1 MIYNI
6 GIIFSWI
13 SLGLLIF
20 LFFNKKNLYT
30 EILVRVNLFIQVFLF
45 CLLEVGLFLNDF
57 SLSYVA
63 NYSAKSTPPL
73 YKFASLWGSLDG
85 SILLW
90 NLCLSLFMYFYLKLY
105 KDPSSNIDIKIFT
118 LIMIFFVGYTVFSSS
133 PFAGCIE
140 LATIGCSTSTILPFA
155 ELVTSNT
162 GRGPNPL
169 LQNHP
174 LMAIH
179 PPMLYIGYVGMTMPF
194 VAATSRLY
202 SKKEDSNS
210 WIEVAEKTTYIPWL
224 FLTIGIT
231 LGAAWSYEVLGWG
244 GYWAWDPVEN
254 VSFIPWLL
262 ATAFLHSAK
271 IQKTQ
276 NTLLNWNYIL
286 VGLMFLSTL
295 FGTFITRSGVLISVH
310 AFSNGNIGTYLLFG
324 MLLFGLI
331 FIGIGSKNIEYFS
344 KSKKIDN
351 WFGKSGF
358 FVYNNIF
365 LFSSALVIFIGT
377 IFPLIYETLYSRQIT
392 VGRAYY
398 DILVGPLLL
407 ILLGLM
413 IFSVKLSI
421 KNLNIQKWLND
432 NVVLINIALMVT
444 IFTLFLLNNSYILIV
459 TVSFSFLLIFTTVS
473 NFYKNFRVPKGSS
486 SYWTGQIAHL
496 GIGIFALGIIL
507 NVSQSFSTE
516 KELNS
521 FQEFNFNNETYF
533 VYDTIEERLPEKN
546 VLKLPIS
553 NSKQT
558 KYTSLNIFKN
568 SSQQAISSP
577 AVFRSIINDIYIT
590 VKFIN
595 EDSYKLIVRN
605 NYGVLIM
612 WIGLLITSLSFFPR
626 LRKNEV

>member
-13 SLGLLIF
+13 SFVLLLF
-20 LFFNKKNLYT
+20 LFLNKKAIYT
-30 EILVRVNLFIQVFLF
+30 EILTRINLFIQIFLF
-45 CLLEVGLFLNDF
+45 CLLEIGLFLNDF
-57 SLSYVA
+57 SISYIA
-63 NYSAKSTPPL
+63 NYSARSTPPL

-90 NLCLSLFMYFYLKLY
+90 NLCLSFFMYLYLKFY
-105 KDPSSNIDIKIFT
+105 KDSSSDIDIKIFS

-133 PFAGCIE
+133 PFAGCVE
-140 LATIGCSTSTILPFA
+140 LAAVGCSNSTILPFQ
-155 ELVTSNT
+155 ELVTSSI

-179 PPMLYIGYVGMTMPF
+179 PPMLYIGYVGMSMPF
-194 VAATSRLY
+194 VAAASRLY
-202 SKKEDSNS
+202 SKSDNSNA
-210 WIEVAEKTTYIPWL
+210 WVEVAEKTTYIPWL

-271 IQKTQ
+271 IQKSQ

-286 VGLMFLSTL
+286 VGLMFLSTI
-295 FGTFITRSGVLISVH
+295 FGTFVTRSGVLISVH

-324 MLLFGLI
+324 MLFFGSI
-331 FIGIGSKNIEYFS
+331 FIIVGSKNTEYFYN
-344 KSKKIDN
+344 SKKIDN

-358 FVYNNIF
+358 FVYNNVF
-365 LFSSALVIFIGT
+365 LFSSALVVFIGT
-377 IFPLIYETLYSRQIT
+377 IFPLIYETLYNRQIT
-392 VGRAYY
+392 IGRTYY

-407 ILLGLM
+407 ILLALM
-413 IFSVKLSI
+413 IFSIKLPV
-421 KNLNIQKWLND
+421 KNLNIKKWIDEN
-432 NVVLINIALMVT
+432 NIVINSSLILS
-444 IFTLFLLNNSYILIV
+444 IFILLYLNNSYILVATVIV
-459 TVSFSFLLIFTTVS
+459 SVLLILVTFS
-473 NFYKNFRVPKGSS
+473 NLFKNFRNQKKNT

-496 GIGIFALGIIL
+496 GIAIFALGIIL
-507 NVSQSFSTE
+507 NVSQSYSME
-516 KELNS
+516 KEINS
-521 FQEFNFNNETYF
+521 FEEFNFNNQTYF
-533 VYDTIEERLPEKN
+533 VYDSIEESLPEKN
-546 VLKLPIS
+546 VIKLPIS
-553 NSKQT
+553 NQNTT

-577 AVFRSIINDIYIT
+577 AVFRTFLNDIYIT
-590 VKFIN
+590 VKFIDEN
-595 EDSYKLIVRN
+595 SYKLIVRN
-605 NYGVLIM
+605 NYGIFIM
-612 WIGLLITSLSFFPR
+612 WIGLFISSISFLPR
-626 LRKNEV
+626 LKKYEK

>member
-324 MLLFGLI
+324 MLIFGLI
-331 FIGIGSKNIEYFS
+331 FIAIGSKNIEYFS

-473 NFYKNFRVPKGSS
+473 NFYKNFRVPKGSN

-612 WIGLLITSLSFFPR
+612 WIGLLITSLSFIPR

>member
-459 TVSFSFLLIFTTVS
+459 TVSFSFLLIFITVS
-473 NFYKNFRVPKGSS
+473 NFYKNFRVPKGSN

>member
-13 SLGLLIF
+13 SFAMLIF
-20 LFFNKKNLYT
+20 LFLNKKSIYT
-30 EILVRVNLFIQVFLF
+30 EVLVRINLFIQVFLF
-45 CLLEVGLFLNDF
+45 CLLEIGLFLNDF
-57 SLSYVA
+57 SISYIA
-63 NYSAKSTPPL
+63 NYSARTTPPL

-90 NLCLSLFMYFYLKLY
+90 NLCLSLFMYLYLKFY
-105 KDPSSNIDIKIFT
+105 KDNSSDLDIKIFS

-140 LATIGCSTSTILPFA
+140 LAAIGCSSSTILPFQ
-155 ELVTSNT
+155 ELVTSSI

-202 SKKEDSNS
+202 SKSDNSNS
-210 WIEVAEKTTYIPWL
+210 WVEVAEKTTYIPWL

-262 ATAFLHSAK
+262 ATAFLHSSK
-271 IQKTQ
+271 IQRSQ

-286 VGLMFLSTL
+286 VGLMFLSTI

-324 MLLFGLI
+324 MLFFGLI
-331 FIGIGSKNIEYFS
+331 FIVIGYKNIDYFS
-344 KSKKIDN
+344 NSKKIDN

-365 LFSSALVIFIGT
+365 LFSSALVVFIGT
-377 IFPLIYETLYSRQIT
+377 IFPLIYETLYNRQIT
-392 VGRAYY
+392 IGRSYY

-407 ILLGLM
+407 ILLVLM
-413 IFSVKLSI
+413 IFSIKLPI
-421 KNLNIQKWLND
+421 KNLNVKKWIEENNIVINSSLIISIFILLN
-432 NVVLINIALMVT
+432 
-444 IFTLFLLNNSYILIV
+444 LNNSYILVITLAISV
-459 TVSFSFLLIFTTVS
+459 LLIFVIFA
-473 NFYKNFRVPKGSS
+473 NLYKNFRNQKSNS

-507 NVSQSFSTE
+507 NVSQSYSTE
-516 KELNS
+516 IEIDS
-521 FQEFNFNNETYF
+521 FEEFNFNNQTYF
-533 VYDTIEERLPEKN
+533 VYDSIEESLPEKN
-546 VLKLPIS
+546 VIKLPIS
-553 NSKQT
+553 NQNTT

-577 AVFRSIINDIYIT
+577 AVFRTLFNDIYIT
-590 VKFIN
+590 VKFID
-595 EDSYKLIVRN
+595 ESSYKLIVRN
-605 NYGVLIM
+605 NYGIFIM
-612 WIGLLITSLSFFPR
+612 WIGLFVSSISFFPR
-626 LRKNEV
+626 LKKYAK

>member
-1 MIYNI
+1 MIYNT

-13 SLGLLIF
+13 SFALLIF
-20 LFFNKKNLYT
+20 LFFKNKDIYT
-30 EILVRVNLFIQVFLF
+30 EILVRVNLFIQIFLF
-45 CLLEVGLFLNDF
+45 CLLEIGLFLNDF
-57 SLSYVA
+57 SVSYIA

-90 NLCLSLFMYFYLKLY
+90 NLCLSLFMYIYLKLY
-105 KDPSSNIDIKIFT
+105 KDNSSDLDIKIFS

-140 LATIGCSTSTILPFA
+140 LAVVGCSNSTILPFQ
-155 ELVTSNT
+155 ELVISNI

-179 PPMLYIGYVGMTMPF
+179 PPMLYVGYVGMTMPF

-202 SKKEDSNS
+202 SKSEDTNA
-210 WIEVAEKTTYIPWL
+210 WVEVAEKTTYIPWL

-271 IQKTQ
+271 IQKSQ

-286 VGLMFLSTL
+286 VGLMFLSTI
-295 FGTFITRSGVLISVH
+295 FGTFVTRSGVLISVH

-324 MLLFGLI
+324 MLFFGFI
-331 FIGIGSKNIEYFS
+331 FIFIGSKNIEYFS
-344 KSKKIDN
+344 NSKKIDN

-377 IFPLIYETLYSRQIT
+377 IFPLIYETLYNRQIT
-392 VGRAYY
+392 IGRAYY

-407 ILLGLM
+407 FLLGLM
-413 IFSVKLSI
+413 IFSIKLPI
-421 KNLNIQKWLND
+421 KNLNIKKWIDEN
-432 NVVLINIALMVT
+432 NIAINSSL
-444 IFTLFLLNNSYILIV
+444 IFSVFILLYLNNSYMLVI
-459 TVSFSFLLIFTTVS
+459 TVVVSVLLIIVIFS
-473 NFYKNFRVPKGSS
+473 NLYKNFKNQKKNT

-507 NVSQSFSTE
+507 NVSQSYSTE
-516 KELNS
+516 KEINS
-521 FQEFNFNNETYF
+521 FEEFNFNNQTYF
-533 VYDTIEERLPEKN
+533 VYDSIEESLPEKN
-546 VLKLPIS
+546 VIKLPIS
-553 NSKQT
+553 NQNTT

-577 AVFRSIINDIYIT
+577 AVFRTFFNDIYIT
-590 VKFIN
+590 VKFIDEN
-595 EDSYKLIVRN
+595 SYKLIVRN
-605 NYGVLIM
+605 NYGIFIM
-612 WIGLLITSLSFFPR
+612 WIGLFISSISFLPR
-626 LRKNEV
+626 LKKYEK

>member
-1 MIYNI
+1 M
-6 GIIFSWI
+6 
-13 SLGLLIF
+13 
-20 LFFNKKNLYT
+20 
-30 EILVRVNLFIQVFLF
+30 
-45 CLLEVGLFLNDF
+45 
-57 SLSYVA
+57 
-63 NYSAKSTPPL
+63 
-73 YKFASLWGSLDG
+73 
-85 SILLW
+85 
-90 NLCLSLFMYFYLKLY
+90 
-105 KDPSSNIDIKIFT
+105 
-118 LIMIFFVGYTVFSSS
+118 
-133 PFAGCIE
+133 
-140 LATIGCSTSTILPFA
+140 
-155 ELVTSNT
+155 
-162 GRGPNPL
+162 
-169 LQNHP
+169 
-174 LMAIH
+174 
-179 PPMLYIGYVGMTMPF
+179 
-194 VAATSRLY
+194 
-202 SKKEDSNS
+202 
-210 WIEVAEKTTYIPWL
+210 
-224 FLTIGIT
+224 TIGIT

-473 NFYKNFRVPKGSS
+473 NFYKNFRVPKGC
-486 SYWTGQIAHL
+486 L
-496 GIGIFALGIIL
+496 L
-507 NVSQSFSTE
+507 
-516 KELNS
+516 
-521 FQEFNFNNETYF
+521 
-533 VYDTIEERLPEKN
+533 
-546 VLKLPIS
+546 
-553 NSKQT
+553 
-558 KYTSLNIFKN
+558 YTSD
-568 SSQQAISSP
+568 AADDTP
-577 AVFRSIINDIYIT
+577 
-590 VKFIN
+590 
-595 EDSYKLIVRN
+595 
-605 NYGVLIM
+605 
-612 WIGLLITSLSFFPR
+612 
-626 LRKNEV
+626 

>member
-30 EILVRVNLFIQVFLF
+30 EIIVRVNLFIQVFLF

-392 VGRAYY
+392 VGRTYY
-398 DILVGPLLL
+398 DVLVGPLLL

-612 WIGLLITSLSFFPR
+612 WIGLLITSLSFIPR

>member
-1 MIYNI
+1 MISSI
-6 GIIFSWI
+6 GIVFSWI
-13 SLGLLIF
+13 SFSLLLI
-20 LFFNKKNLYT
+20 LFFNKKKYYT
-30 EILVRVNLFIQVFLF
+30 EILVRINLFIQVFLF

-57 SLSYVA
+57 SVSYIA

-90 NLCLSLFMYFYLKLY
+90 NLCLSLFMYLYLKLY
-105 KDPSSNIDIKIFT
+105 KNTSSDLDIKIFS

-140 LATIGCSTSTILPFA
+140 LAAIGCSNSTILPFQ
-155 ELVTSNT
+155 ELVTSSI

-179 PPMLYIGYVGMTMPF
+179 PPMLYVGYVGMTMPF
-194 VAATSRLY
+194 VAATGRLY
-202 SKKEDSNS
+202 SKQGRSND
-210 WIEVAEKTTYIPWL
+210 WVEVAEKTTYIPWL

-271 IQKTQ
+271 IQKSQ

-286 VGLMFLSTL
+286 VGLMFLSTI

-324 MLLFGLI
+324 MLLFSLI
-331 FIGIGSKNIEYFS
+331 FIVIGSKNIDYFS

-365 LFSSALVIFIGT
+365 LFSAALVVFIGT
-377 IFPLIYETLYSRQIT
+377 IFPLIYETLYDRQIT
-392 VGRAYY
+392 IGRSYY
-398 DILVGPLLL
+398 DVIVGPLLL

-413 IFSVKLSI
+413 IFSIKLPI
-421 KNLNIQKWLND
+421 KNLNFKKWTDEN
-432 NVVLINIALMVT
+432 NNLINSSLILSVF
-444 IFTLFLLNNSYILIV
+444 ILLYLNNSYVLVVTVAISVLLIV
-459 TVSFSFLLIFTTVS
+459 LTFK
-473 NFYKNFRVPKGSS
+473 NFYKNFRGQKSNI

-496 GIGIFALGIIL
+496 GIAIFSLGIIL
-507 NVSQSFSTE
+507 NVSQSYSTE
-516 KELNS
+516 KEINS
-521 FQEFNFNNETYF
+521 FEEFSFNNQTYF
-533 VYDTIEERLPEKN
+533 VYDSIEESLPEKN
-546 VLKLPIS
+546 VIKLPIS
-553 NSKQT
+553 NQSTT
-558 KYTSLNIFKN
+558 KFTSLNIFKN

-577 AVFRSIINDIYIT
+577 AVFRTFLNDIYIT
-590 VKFIN
+590 VKFIDEN
-595 EDSYKLIVRN
+595 SYKLIVRN
-605 NYGVLIM
+605 NYGIFIM
-612 WIGLLITSLSFFPR
+612 WIGLFISSISFLPR
-626 LRKNEV
+626 LKKYEK

>member
-13 SLGLLIF
+13 SLVLLLF
-20 LFFNKKNLYT
+20 LFLNKKAIYT
-30 EILVRVNLFIQVFLF
+30 EILTRINLFIQIFLF
-45 CLLEVGLFLNDF
+45 CLLEIGLFLNDF
-57 SLSYVA
+57 SISYIA
-63 NYSAKSTPPL
+63 NYSARSTPPL

-90 NLCLSLFMYFYLKLY
+90 NLCLSFFMYLYLKFY
-105 KDPSSNIDIKIFT
+105 KDSSSDIDIKIFS

-133 PFAGCIE
+133 PFAGCVE
-140 LATIGCSTSTILPFA
+140 LAAVGCSNSTILPFQ
-155 ELVTSNT
+155 ELVTSSI

-179 PPMLYIGYVGMTMPF
+179 PPMLYIGYVGMSMPF
-194 VAATSRLY
+194 VAAASRLY
-202 SKKEDSNS
+202 SKSDNSNA
-210 WIEVAEKTTYIPWL
+210 WVEVAEKTTYIPWL

-271 IQKTQ
+271 IQKSQ

-286 VGLMFLSTL
+286 VGLMFLSTI
-295 FGTFITRSGVLISVH
+295 FGTFVTRSGVLISVH

-324 MLLFGLI
+324 MLFFGSI
-331 FIGIGSKNIEYFS
+331 FIIIGSKNTEYFS
-344 KSKKIDN
+344 NSKKIDN

-365 LFSSALVIFIGT
+365 LFSSALVVFIGT
-377 IFPLIYETLYSRQIT
+377 IFPLIYETLYDRQIT
-392 VGRAYY
+392 IGRTYY

-407 ILLGLM
+407 ILLALM
-413 IFSVKLSI
+413 IFSIKLPV
-421 KNLNIQKWLND
+421 KNLNIKKWIDEN
-432 NVVLINIALMVT
+432 NIVINSSLILS
-444 IFTLFLLNNSYILIV
+444 IFILLYLNNSYILIA
-459 TVSFSFLLIFTTVS
+459 TVVISVLLILVTFS
-473 NFYKNFRVPKGSS
+473 NIFKNFGNQKTNT

-496 GIGIFALGIIL
+496 GIAIFALGIIL
-507 NVSQSFSTE
+507 NVSQSYSME
-516 KELNS
+516 KEIDS
-521 FQEFNFNNETYF
+521 FEEFNFNNQTYF
-533 VYDTIEERLPEKN
+533 VYDSIEESLPEKN
-546 VLKLPIS
+546 VIKLPIS
-553 NSKQT
+553 NQNTT

-577 AVFRSIINDIYIT
+577 AVFRTFLNDIYIT
-590 VKFIN
+590 VKFIDEN
-595 EDSYKLIVRN
+595 SYKLIVRN
-605 NYGVLIM
+605 NYGIFIM
-612 WIGLLITSLSFFPR
+612 WIGLFISSISFLPR
-626 LRKNEV
+626 LKKYEK

>member
-1 MIYNI
+1 M
-6 GIIFSWI
+6 
-13 SLGLLIF
+13 LLLF
-20 LFFNKKNLYT
+20 LFLNNKAIYT
-30 EILVRVNLFIQVFLF
+30 EILIRVNLFIQVFLF
-45 CLLEVGLFLNDF
+45 CLLELGLFINDF
-57 SLSYVA
+57 SISYIA
-63 NYSAKSTPPL
+63 NYSARSTPPL

-90 NLCLSLFMYFYLKLY
+90 NLCLSFFMYLYLKLY
-105 KDPSSNIDIKIFT
+105 KDNSSDLDIKIFS
-118 LIMIFFVGYTVFSSS
+118 LIMLFFVGYTVFSSS

-140 LATIGCSTSTILPFA
+140 LAAVGCSNSTILPFQ
-155 ELVTSNT
+155 ELVASST

-202 SKKEDSNS
+202 SKSEKSNS
-210 WIEVAEKTTYIPWL
+210 WVEVAEKTTYIPWL

-271 IQKTQ
+271 IQKSQ

-286 VGLMFLSTL
+286 IGLMFLSTI

-324 MLLFGLI
+324 ILFFGLI
-331 FIGIGSKNIEYFS
+331 FIVIGSKNIEYFS
-344 KSKKIDN
+344 NSKKIDN

-377 IFPLIYETLYSRQIT
+377 IFPLIYETLYNRQIT
-392 VGRAYY
+392 IGRAYY

-407 ILLGLM
+407 FLLGLM
-413 IFSVKLSI
+413 IFSIKLPI
-421 KNLNIQKWLND
+421 KNLNIKKWIDEN
-432 NVVLINIALMVT
+432 NIVINSSLIFSVFIL
-444 IFTLFLLNNSYILIV
+444 LYLNNSYILV
-459 TVSFSFLLIFTTVS
+459 LTVVVSVLLILVTFS
-473 NFYKNFRVPKGSS
+473 NLFKNFRNQKTNT

-507 NVSQSFSTE
+507 NVSQSYSTE
-516 KELNS
+516 KEINS
-521 FQEFNFNNETYF
+521 FEEFNFNNQTYF
-533 VYDTIEERLPEKN
+533 VYDSIEESLPEKN
-546 VLKLPIS
+546 VIKLPIS
-553 NSKQT
+553 NQNTT

-577 AVFRSIINDIYIT
+577 AVFRTFFNDIYIT
-590 VKFIN
+590 VKFIDEN
-595 EDSYKLIVRN
+595 SYKLIVRN
-605 NYGVLIM
+605 NYGIFIM
-612 WIGLLITSLSFFPR
+612 WIGLFISSISFLPR
-626 LRKNEV
+626 LKKYEK

>member
-1 MIYNI
+1 MISSI
-6 GIIFSWI
+6 GIVFSWI
-13 SLGLLIF
+13 SFTLLLI
-20 LFFNKKNLYT
+20 LFFNKKKYYT
-30 EILVRVNLFIQVFLF
+30 EILVRINLFIQIFLF

-57 SLSYVA
+57 SVSYIA

-90 NLCLSLFMYFYLKLY
+90 NLCLSLFMYLYLKLY
-105 KDPSSNIDIKIFT
+105 KNTSSDLDIKIFS

-140 LATIGCSTSTILPFA
+140 LAAIGCSNSTILPFQ
-155 ELVTSNT
+155 ELVTSSI

-179 PPMLYIGYVGMTMPF
+179 PPMLYVGYVGMTMPF
-194 VAATSRLY
+194 VAATGRLY
-202 SKKEDSNS
+202 SKQGRSND
-210 WIEVAEKTTYIPWL
+210 WVEVAEKTTYIPWL

-271 IQKTQ
+271 IQKSQ

-286 VGLMFLSTL
+286 VGLMFLSTI

-324 MLLFGLI
+324 MLLFSLI
-331 FIGIGSKNIEYFS
+331 FIVIGSKNIDYFS

-365 LFSSALVIFIGT
+365 LFSAALVVFIGT
-377 IFPLIYETLYSRQIT
+377 IFPLIYETLYDRQIT
-392 VGRAYY
+392 IGRSYY
-398 DILVGPLLL
+398 DVIVGPLLL

-413 IFSVKLSI
+413 IFSIKLPI
-421 KNLNIQKWLND
+421 KNLNFKKWTDEN
-432 NVVLINIALMVT
+432 NNLINSSLILSVF
-444 IFTLFLLNNSYILIV
+444 ILLYFNNSYVLVVTVAISVLLIV
-459 TVSFSFLLIFTTVS
+459 LTFK
-473 NFYKNFRVPKGSS
+473 NFYKNFRGQKTNI

-496 GIGIFALGIIL
+496 GIAIFSLGIIL
-507 NVSQSFSTE
+507 NVSQSYSTE
-516 KELNS
+516 KEINS
-521 FQEFNFNNETYF
+521 FEEFSFNNQTYF
-533 VYDTIEERLPEKN
+533 VYDSIEESLPEKN
-546 VLKLPIS
+546 VIKLPIS
-553 NSKQT
+553 NQSTT
-558 KYTSLNIFKN
+558 KFTSLNIFKN

-577 AVFRSIINDIYIT
+577 AVFRTFLNDIYIT
-590 VKFIN
+590 VKFIDEN
-595 EDSYKLIVRN
+595 SYKLIVRN
-605 NYGVLIM
+605 NYGIFIM
-612 WIGLLITSLSFFPR
+612 WIGLFISSISFLPR
-626 LRKNEV
+626 LKKYEK

>member
-324 MLLFGLI
+324 MFLFGLI

>member
-1 MIYNI
+1 MISSI
-6 GIIFSWI
+6 GIVFSWI
-13 SLGLLIF
+13 SFTLLLI
-20 LFFNKKNLYT
+20 LFFNKKKYYT
-30 EILVRVNLFIQVFLF
+30 EILVRINLFIQIFLF

-57 SLSYVA
+57 SVSYIA

-90 NLCLSLFMYFYLKLY
+90 NLCLSLFMYLYLKLY
-105 KDPSSNIDIKIFT
+105 KNTSSDLDIKIFS

-140 LATIGCSTSTILPFA
+140 LAAIGCSNSTILPFQ
-155 ELVTSNT
+155 ELVTSSI

-179 PPMLYIGYVGMTMPF
+179 PPMLYVGYVGMTMPF
-194 VAATSRLY
+194 VAATGRLY
-202 SKKEDSNS
+202 SKQGRSND
-210 WIEVAEKTTYIPWL
+210 WVEVAEKTTYIPWL

-271 IQKTQ
+271 IQKSQ

-286 VGLMFLSTL
+286 VGLMFLSTI

-324 MLLFGLI
+324 MLLFSLI
-331 FIGIGSKNIEYFS
+331 FIVIGSKNIDYFS

-365 LFSSALVIFIGT
+365 LFSAALVVFIGT
-377 IFPLIYETLYSRQIT
+377 IFPLIYETLYDRQIT
-392 VGRAYY
+392 IGRSYY
-398 DILVGPLLL
+398 DVIVGPLLL

-413 IFSVKLSI
+413 IFSIKLPI
-421 KNLNIQKWLND
+421 KNLNFKKWTDEN
-432 NVVLINIALMVT
+432 NNLINSSLILSVF
-444 IFTLFLLNNSYILIV
+444 ILLYLNNSYVLVVTVAISVLLIV
-459 TVSFSFLLIFTTVS
+459 LTFK
-473 NFYKNFRVPKGSS
+473 NFYKNFRGQKTNI

-496 GIGIFALGIIL
+496 GIAIFSLGIIL
-507 NVSQSFSTE
+507 NVSQSYSTE
-516 KELNS
+516 KEINS
-521 FQEFNFNNETYF
+521 FEEFSFNNQTYF
-533 VYDTIEERLPEKN
+533 VYDSIEESLPEKN
-546 VLKLPIS
+546 VIKLPIS
-553 NSKQT
+553 NQSTT
-558 KYTSLNIFKN
+558 KFTSLNIFKN

-577 AVFRSIINDIYIT
+577 AVFRTFLNDIYIT
-590 VKFIN
+590 VKFIDEN
-595 EDSYKLIVRN
+595 SYKLIVRN
-605 NYGVLIM
+605 NYGIFIM
-612 WIGLLITSLSFFPR
+612 WIGLFISSISFLPR
-626 LRKNEV
+626 LKKYEK

>member
-1 MIYNI
+1 MISSI
-6 GIIFSWI
+6 GIVFSWI
-13 SLGLLIF
+13 SFSLLLI
-20 LFFNKKNLYT
+20 LFFNKKKYYT
-30 EILVRVNLFIQVFLF
+30 EILVRINLFIQIFLF

-57 SLSYVA
+57 SVSYIA

-90 NLCLSLFMYFYLKLY
+90 NLCLSLFMYLYLKLY
-105 KDPSSNIDIKIFT
+105 KNTSSDLDIKIFS

-140 LATIGCSTSTILPFA
+140 LAAIGCSNSTILPFQ
-155 ELVTSNT
+155 ELVTSSI

-179 PPMLYIGYVGMTMPF
+179 PPMLYVGYVGMTMPF
-194 VAATSRLY
+194 VAATGRLY
-202 SKKEDSNS
+202 SKQGKSND
-210 WIEVAEKTTYIPWL
+210 WVEVAEKTTYIPWL

-271 IQKTQ
+271 IQKSQ

-286 VGLMFLSTL
+286 VGLMFLSTI

-324 MLLFGLI
+324 MLLFSLI
-331 FIGIGSKNIEYFS
+331 FIVIGSKNIDYFS

-365 LFSSALVIFIGT
+365 LFSAALVVFIGT
-377 IFPLIYETLYSRQIT
+377 IFPLIYETLYDRQIT
-392 VGRAYY
+392 IGRSYY
-398 DILVGPLLL
+398 DIIVGPLLL

-413 IFSVKLSI
+413 IFSIKLPI
-421 KNLNIQKWLND
+421 KNLNFKKWTDEN
-432 NVVLINIALMVT
+432 NNLINSSLILSVF
-444 IFTLFLLNNSYILIV
+444 ILLYLNNSYVLVVTVAISVLLIV
-459 TVSFSFLLIFTTVS
+459 LTFK
-473 NFYKNFRVPKGSS
+473 NFYKNFRGQKTNI

-496 GIGIFALGIIL
+496 GIAIFSLGIIL
-507 NVSQSFSTE
+507 NVSQSYSTE
-516 KELNS
+516 KEINS
-521 FQEFNFNNETYF
+521 FEEFSFNNQTYF
-533 VYDTIEERLPEKN
+533 VYDSIEESLPEKN
-546 VLKLPIS
+546 VIKLPIS
-553 NSKQT
+553 NQSTT
-558 KYTSLNIFKN
+558 KFTSLNIFKN

-577 AVFRSIINDIYIT
+577 AVFRTFLNDIYIT
-590 VKFIN
+590 VKFIDEN
-595 EDSYKLIVRN
+595 SYKLIVRN
-605 NYGVLIM
+605 NYGIFIM
-612 WIGLLITSLSFFPR
+612 WIGLFISSISFLPR
-626 LRKNEV
+626 LKKYEK

>member
-1 MIYNI
+1 MISSI
-6 GIIFSWI
+6 GIVFSWI
-13 SLGLLIF
+13 SFSLLLI
-20 LFFNKKNLYT
+20 LFFNKKKYYT
-30 EILVRVNLFIQVFLF
+30 EILVRINLFIQVFLF

-57 SLSYVA
+57 SVSYIA

-90 NLCLSLFMYFYLKLY
+90 NLCLSLFMYLYLKLY
-105 KDPSSNIDIKIFT
+105 KNTSSDLDIKIFS

-140 LATIGCSTSTILPFA
+140 LAAIGCSNSTILPFQ
-155 ELVTSNT
+155 ELVTSSI

-179 PPMLYIGYVGMTMPF
+179 PPMLYVGYVGMTMPF
-194 VAATSRLY
+194 VAATGRLY
-202 SKKEDSNS
+202 SKQGRSND
-210 WIEVAEKTTYIPWL
+210 WVEVAEKTTYIPWL

-271 IQKTQ
+271 IQKSQ

-286 VGLMFLSTL
+286 VGLMFLSTI

-324 MLLFGLI
+324 MLLFSLI
-331 FIGIGSKNIEYFS
+331 FIVIGSKNIDYFS

-365 LFSSALVIFIGT
+365 LFSAALVVFIGT
-377 IFPLIYETLYSRQIT
+377 IFPLIYETLYDRQIT
-392 VGRAYY
+392 IGRSYY
-398 DILVGPLLL
+398 DVIVGPLLL

-413 IFSVKLSI
+413 IFSIKLPI
-421 KNLNIQKWLND
+421 KNLNFKKWTDEN
-432 NVVLINIALMVT
+432 NNLINSSLILSVF
-444 IFTLFLLNNSYILIV
+444 ILLYLNNSYVLVVTVAISVLLIV
-459 TVSFSFLLIFTTVS
+459 LTFK
-473 NFYKNFRVPKGSS
+473 NFYKNFRGQKTNIT
-486 SYWTGQIAHL
+486 YWTGQIAHL
-496 GIGIFALGIIL
+496 GIAIFSLGIIL
-507 NVSQSFSTE
+507 NVSQSYSTE
-516 KELNS
+516 KEINS
-521 FQEFNFNNETYF
+521 FEEFSFNNQTYF
-533 VYDTIEERLPEKN
+533 VYDSIEESLPEKN
-546 VLKLPIS
+546 VIKLPIS
-553 NSKQT
+553 NQSTT
-558 KYTSLNIFKN
+558 KFTSLNIFKN

-577 AVFRSIINDIYIT
+577 AVFRTFLNDIYIT
-590 VKFIN
+590 VKFIDEN
-595 EDSYKLIVRN
+595 SYKLIVRN
-605 NYGVLIM
+605 NYGIFIM
-612 WIGLLITSLSFFPR
+612 WIGLFISSISFLPR
-626 LRKNEV
+626 LKKYEK

>member
-13 SLGLLIF
+13 SLVLLLF
-20 LFFNKKNLYT
+20 LFLNKKAIYT
-30 EILVRVNLFIQVFLF
+30 EILTRINLFIQIFLF
-45 CLLEVGLFLNDF
+45 CLLEIGLFLNDF
-57 SLSYVA
+57 SISYIA
-63 NYSAKSTPPL
+63 NYSARSTPPL

-90 NLCLSLFMYFYLKLY
+90 NLCLSFFMYLYLKFY
-105 KDPSSNIDIKIFT
+105 KDSSSDIDIKIFS

-133 PFAGCIE
+133 PFAGCVE
-140 LATIGCSTSTILPFA
+140 LAAVGCSNSTILPFQ
-155 ELVTSNT
+155 ELVTSSI

-179 PPMLYIGYVGMTMPF
+179 PPMLYIGYVGMSMPF
-194 VAATSRLY
+194 VAAASRLY
-202 SKKEDSNS
+202 SKSDNSNA
-210 WIEVAEKTTYIPWL
+210 WVEVAEKTTYIPWL

-271 IQKTQ
+271 IQKSQ

-286 VGLMFLSTL
+286 VGLMFLSTI
-295 FGTFITRSGVLISVH
+295 FGTFVTRSGVLISVH

-324 MLLFGLI
+324 MLFFGSI
-331 FIGIGSKNIEYFS
+331 FIIIGSKNTEYFS
-344 KSKKIDN
+344 NSKKIDN

-358 FVYNNIF
+358 FVYNNVF
-365 LFSSALVIFIGT
+365 LFSSALVVFIGT
-377 IFPLIYETLYSRQIT
+377 IFPLIYETLYDRQIT
-392 VGRAYY
+392 IGRTYY

-407 ILLGLM
+407 ILLVLM
-413 IFSVKLSI
+413 IFSIKLPV
-421 KNLNIQKWLND
+421 KNLNIKKWIDEN
-432 NVVLINIALMVT
+432 NIVINSSLILS
-444 IFTLFLLNNSYILIV
+444 IFILLYLNNSYILIA
-459 TVSFSFLLIFTTVS
+459 TVVISVLLILVTFS
-473 NFYKNFRVPKGSS
+473 NIFKNFGNQKTNT

-496 GIGIFALGIIL
+496 GIAIFALGIIL
-507 NVSQSFSTE
+507 NVSQSYSME
-516 KELNS
+516 KEIES
-521 FQEFNFNNETYF
+521 FEEFNFNNQTYF
-533 VYDTIEERLPEKN
+533 VYDSIEESLPEKN
-546 VLKLPIS
+546 VIKLPIS
-553 NSKQT
+553 NQNTT

-577 AVFRSIINDIYIT
+577 AVFRTFLNDIYIT
-590 VKFIN
+590 VKFIDEN
-595 EDSYKLIVRN
+595 SYKLIVRN
-605 NYGVLIM
+605 NYGIFIM
-612 WIGLLITSLSFFPR
+612 WIGLFISSISFLPR
-626 LRKNEV
+626 LKKYEK

>member
-13 SLGLLIF
+13 SFAMLIF
-20 LFFNKKNLYT
+20 LFLNKKSIYT
-30 EILVRVNLFIQVFLF
+30 EVLVRINLFIQVFLF
-45 CLLEVGLFLNDF
+45 CLLEIGLFLNDF
-57 SLSYVA
+57 SISYIA
-63 NYSAKSTPPL
+63 NYSARTTPPL

-90 NLCLSLFMYFYLKLY
+90 NLCLSLFMYLYLKFY
-105 KDPSSNIDIKIFT
+105 KDNSSDLDIKIFS

-140 LATIGCSTSTILPFA
+140 LAAVGCSSSTILPFQ
-155 ELVTSNT
+155 ELVTSSI

-202 SKKEDSNS
+202 SKSDNSNS
-210 WIEVAEKTTYIPWL
+210 WVEVAEKTTYIPWL

-262 ATAFLHSAK
+262 ATAFLHSSK
-271 IQKTQ
+271 IQRSQ

-286 VGLMFLSTL
+286 VGLMFLSTI

-324 MLLFGLI
+324 MLFFGLI
-331 FIGIGSKNIEYFS
+331 FIVIGYKNIDYFS
-344 KSKKIDN
+344 NSKKIDN

-365 LFSSALVIFIGT
+365 LFSSALVVFIGT
-377 IFPLIYETLYSRQIT
+377 IFPLIYETLYNRQIT
-392 VGRAYY
+392 IGRSYY

-407 ILLGLM
+407 ILLVLM
-413 IFSVKLSI
+413 IFSIKLPI
-421 KNLNIQKWLND
+421 KNLNVKKWIEEN
-432 NVVLINIALMVT
+432 NIVINSSLIIS
-444 IFTLFLLNNSYILIV
+444 IFILLYLNNSYILVITLAISV
-459 TVSFSFLLIFTTVS
+459 LLIFVIFA
-473 NFYKNFRVPKGSS
+473 NFYKNFRNQKSNA
-486 SYWTGQIAHL
+486 SYWTGQLAHL

-507 NVSQSFSTE
+507 NVSQSYSSE
-516 KELNS
+516 IEIDS
-521 FQEFNFNNETYF
+521 FDEFNFNNQTYF
-533 VYDTIEERLPEKN
+533 VYDSIEESLPEKN
-546 VLKLPIS
+546 VIKLPIS
-553 NSKQT
+553 NQNTT

-577 AVFRSIINDIYIT
+577 AVFRTLFNDIYIT
-590 VKFIN
+590 VKFID
-595 EDSYKLIVRN
+595 ESSYKLIVRN
-605 NYGVLIM
+605 NYGIFIM
-612 WIGLLITSLSFFPR
+612 WIGLFVSSISFFPR
-626 LRKNEV
+626 LKKYAK

>member
-1 MIYNI
+1 MISSI
-6 GIIFSWI
+6 GIVFSWI
-13 SLGLLIF
+13 SFSLLLI
-20 LFFNKKNLYT
+20 LFFNKKKYYT
-30 EILVRVNLFIQVFLF
+30 EILVRINLFIQVFLF

-57 SLSYVA
+57 SVSYIA

-90 NLCLSLFMYFYLKLY
+90 NLCLSLFMYLYLKLY
-105 KDPSSNIDIKIFT
+105 KNTSSDLDIKIFS

-140 LATIGCSTSTILPFA
+140 LAAIGCSNSTILPFQ
-155 ELVTSNT
+155 ELVTSSI

-179 PPMLYIGYVGMTMPF
+179 PPMLYVGYVGMTMPF
-194 VAATSRLY
+194 VAATGRLY
-202 SKKEDSNS
+202 SKQGRSND
-210 WIEVAEKTTYIPWL
+210 WVEVAEKTTYIPWL

-271 IQKTQ
+271 IQKSQ

-286 VGLMFLSTL
+286 VGLMFLSTI

-324 MLLFGLI
+324 MLLFSLI
-331 FIGIGSKNIEYFS
+331 FIVIGSKNIDYFS

-365 LFSSALVIFIGT
+365 LFSAALVVFIGT
-377 IFPLIYETLYSRQIT
+377 IFPLIYETLYDRQIT
-392 VGRAYY
+392 IGRSYY
-398 DILVGPLLL
+398 DVIVGPLLL

-413 IFSVKLSI
+413 IFSIKLPI
-421 KNLNIQKWLND
+421 KNLNFKKWTDEN
-432 NVVLINIALMVT
+432 NNLINSSLILSVF
-444 IFTLFLLNNSYILIV
+444 ILLYLNNSYVLVVTVAISVLLIV
-459 TVSFSFLLIFTTVS
+459 LTFK
-473 NFYKNFRVPKGSS
+473 NFYKNFRGQKTNI

-496 GIGIFALGIIL
+496 GIAIFSLGIIL
-507 NVSQSFSTE
+507 NVSQSYSTE
-516 KELNS
+516 KEINS
-521 FQEFNFNNETYF
+521 FEEFSFNNQTYF
-533 VYDTIEERLPEKN
+533 VYDSIEESLPEKN
-546 VLKLPIS
+546 VIKLPIS
-553 NSKQT
+553 NQSTT
-558 KYTSLNIFKN
+558 KFTSLNIFKN

-577 AVFRSIINDIYIT
+577 AVFRTFLNDIYIT
-590 VKFIN
+590 VKFIDEN
-595 EDSYKLIVRN
+595 SYKLIVRN
-605 NYGVLIM
+605 NYGIFIM
-612 WIGLLITSLSFFPR
+612 WIGLFISSISFLPR
-626 LRKNEV
+626 LKKYEK

>member
-90 NLCLSLFMYFYLKLY
+90 NLCLSLFMYFYLKFY
-105 KDPSSNIDIKIFT
+105 KDPSSNIDVKIFT

-392 VGRAYY
+392 VGRTYY
-398 DILVGPLLL
+398 DVLVGPLLL

-612 WIGLLITSLSFFPR
+612 WIGLLITSLSFIPR

>member
-6 GIIFSWI
+6 GIIFSWLSFGVLI
-13 SLGLLIF
+13 LLF
-20 LFFNKKNLYT
+20 LNQKDLYT
-30 EILVRVNLFIQVFLF
+30 EVLVRINLFIQVFLF

-63 NYSAKSTPPL
+63 NYSARSTPPL

-90 NLCLSLFMYFYLKLY
+90 NLCLSLFMYVYLKLY
-105 KDPSSNIDIKIFT
+105 KDKFSNVDIKIFS

-140 LATIGCSTSTILPFA
+140 LAAIGCSNSTILPFA
-155 ELVTSNT
+155 DLVTSNI

-202 SKKEDSNS
+202 SKKDDSNS

-324 MLLFGLI
+324 ILLFGLM
-331 FIGIGSKNIEYFS
+331 FIGIGSRNIEYFS

-351 WFGKSGF
+351 WFGKTGF

-365 LFSSALVIFIGT
+365 LFSSAIVVFIGT
-377 IFPLIYETLYSRQIT
+377 IFPLIYETLYGRQIT

-407 ILLGLM
+407 ILIGLM

-421 KNLNIQKWLND
+421 KNLNIQKWLNE
-432 NVVLINIALMVT
+432 NVILINIALIVS
-444 IFTLFLLNNSYILIV
+444 ISVLLLLNNSYSLII
-459 TVSFSFLLIFTTVS
+459 TISFSFLLIFITL
-473 NFYKNFRVPKGSS
+473 NNLIKNFRSPKAKS

-507 NVSQSFSTE
+507 NVSQSYSTE

-521 FQEFNFNNETYF
+521 FEEFNFNNETYF
-533 VYDTIEERLPEKN
+533 VYDVIEESLPEKN

-553 NSKQT
+553 NSNLT

-590 VKFIN
+590 VKFIDEN
-595 EDSYKLIVRN
+595 SYKLIVRN

-612 WIGLLITSLSFFPR
+612 WIGLFITSLSFFPR
-626 LRKNEV
+626 LIKK

>member
-392 VGRAYY
+392 VGRTYY

-612 WIGLLITSLSFFPR
+612 WIGLLITSLSFIPR

>member
-473 NFYKNFRVPKGSS
+473 NFYKNFRVPKGSR

-612 WIGLLITSLSFFPR
+612 WVGLLITSLSFFPR
-626 LRKNEV
+626 LRNNEV

>member
-1 MIYNI
+1 MIYNT

-13 SLGLLIF
+13 SFSLLIF

-63 NYSAKSTPPL
+63 NYSAESTPPL

-392 VGRAYY
+392 VGRTYY

-612 WIGLLITSLSFFPR
+612 WIGLLITSLSFIPR